1 MATSSR
7 WGVFFMRKKR
17 AKELRRLA
25 REIAW
30 ADGYV
35 TINGRRQA
43 ARGTVEHI
51 YKQLKKTY
59 SETKN
64 T

>member
-1 MATSSR
+1 
-7 WGVFFMRKKR
+7 MRKKR

-25 REIAW
+25 QEIAW

-35 TINGRRQA
+35 TINGCRQA
-43 ARGTVEHI
+43 AKGSVEHI

-59 SETKN
+59 AETKN

>member
-1 MATSSR
+1 
-7 WGVFFMRKKR
+7 MRKKR

-25 REIAW
+25 QEIAW

-43 ARGTVEHI
+43 AKGSVEHI

-59 SETKN
+59 AETKN

>member
-1 MATSSR
+1 MATSSCR
-7 WGVFFMRKKR
+7 GNFFMRKKR
-17 AKELRRLA
+17 AKELRQLA

-35 TINGRRQA
+35 TIDGMRQA
-43 ARGTVEHI
+43 AKGSVKHI

-59 SETKN
+59 SKTKN